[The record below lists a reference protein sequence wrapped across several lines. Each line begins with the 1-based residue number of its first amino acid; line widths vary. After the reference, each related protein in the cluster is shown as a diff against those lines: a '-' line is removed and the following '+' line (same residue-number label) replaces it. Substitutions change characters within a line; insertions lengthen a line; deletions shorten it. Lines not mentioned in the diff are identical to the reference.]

1 VTHTDLVITE
11 AIGDGEREE
20 NWSDISAFIN
30 QILASGNINISG
42 SEEEK
47 YNFNLNIAPRDCYF
61 H

>member
-11 AIGDGEREE
+11 AIGDGEGEE
-20 NWSDISAFIN
+20 NWSDISAFIS

-47 YNFNLNIAPRDCYF
+47 YLQS
-61 H
+61 